1 MKNLF
6 MMLLMVSSSMTLF
19 AQSSNQSD
27 EAFFLGKWNL
37 FVEGLPTGDAE
48 MLLVIQKDAEGKLGG
63 TIGVTDGSGTSK
75 LTKVVIKD
83 KTLQVNF
90 LGGGYDVPV
99 YLDREKD
106 GTITGS
112 MNDMFDCTGRKIV
125 EKKQE

>member
-6 MMLLMVSSSMTLF
+6 MMLLMVFSSMTLF

-37 FVEGLPTGDAE
+37 FVEGLP
-48 MLLVIQKDAEGKLGG
+48 
-63 TIGVTDGSGTSK
+63 DGSGTSK

-112 MNDMFDCTGRKIV
+112 MNDMFDCTGKKIV